1 MALTES
7 QRNQIASYKNQ
18 IEGYR
23 KDLQILK
30 DQKKRAS
37 DNYSYN
43 IKSTKDPNSK
53 RSFLQSKI
61 SSNNNYVNQI
71 ESKKKQ
77 IEYIK
82 GNIKSIKGH

>member
-30 DQKKRAS
+30 DQKKELP
-37 DNYSYN
+37 
-43 IKSTKDPNSK
+43 I
-53 RSFLQSKI
+53 I
-61 SSNNNYVNQI
+61 I
-71 ESKKKQ
+71 H
-77 IEYIK
+77 II
-82 GNIKSIKGH
+82 

>member
-30 DQKKRAS
+30 DQKKRES
-37 DNYSYN
+37 DRYSKD
-43 IKSTKDPNSK
+43 IKSKGDRTVKEVMSQFKIITINS
-53 RSFLQSKI
+53 
-61 SSNNNYVNQI
+61 YVRQI
-71 ESKKKQ
+71 ERKKKQ
-77 IEYIK
+77 IEDIK
-82 GNIKSIKGH
+82 GNIKSNKGH